1 MSNYLVFIILIIFFL
16 LFFCLFYSICN
27 KISNDRVQRN
37 LNNYDFNIMI
47 EDNNNNNLNID
58 TNTNYQSINPANRL
72 VVEESSDPDK
82 ECIICF
88 EPMGEIECKLECN
101 HSYHYNCIKEW
112 VEKKNTCPE
121 CRRLVDPTISV
132 I

>member
-1 MSNYLVFIILIIFFL
+1 MSDYQIYIILFFIILVFGFIIYNL
-16 LFFCLFYSICN
+16 CSKICRDN
-27 KISNDRVQRN
+27 SVDNN
-37 LNNYDFNIMI
+37 LINYDHNFNIMI
-47 EDNNNNNLNID
+47 ENNE
-58 TNTNYQSINPANRL
+58 NTNYQTINPANQL
-72 VVEESSDPDK
+72 IVVESSDPEK

-88 EPMGEIECKLECN
+88 EKMGEIECRLNCN

-121 CRRLVDPTISV
+121 CRSLIDPNVSV